1 MSFTKKILIAMAAGV
16 ITGIILNLFFVNDD
30 LIKNFLVLNIF
41 ETISI
46 LFLTLLKMIVLPL
59 IFVSIICGTLSIS
72 DPNKLTRLGFKTIL
86 LYMLST
92 IIAISIA
99 LIISNIFPYSINEIQ
114 ASSINGYTINEPMI
128 SEKNFILNFIPENF
142 FFALSSGNVLQVLFF
157 ALLMGITASSI
168 KEDIPVFVDLIENL
182 NKILIN
188 IVLIIIKITPIAVF
202 CLLAKTFASQGVGVL
217 TPLIQYF
224 VLVILVLL
232 IHFLGSY
239 SILLT
244 VFSNLSRYVFYKKL
258 KQLLVFTFST
268 SSSNASIPYTMDIV
282 TRKYGVDK
290 SFSSFSIPLGATIN
304 MDGTAIMQ
312 GCATYFLASYYGVTL
327 EFTDYL
333 TIIITA
339 TLASIGTAGIPSAG
353 IIMLSI
359 ILEQIGIP
367 LEGIALL
374 LGVDRLLDM
383 VRTSVN
389 VAGDTCVTCIV
400 AKSEDLIN
408 TEVFEDTS
416 ES

>member
-1 MSFTKKILIAMAAGV
+1 MSFTKKILIAMMAGIV
-16 ITGIILNLFFVNDD
+16 IGIILNLSISSDNA
-30 LIKNFLVLNIF
+30 IKNFLISNIF
-41 ETISI
+41 ETVSI

-72 DPNKLTRLGFKTIL
+72 DTNKLTRLGFKTIL
-86 LYMLST
+86 LYILST
-92 IIAISIA
+92 VIAISLA
-99 LIISNIFPYSINEIQ
+99 LIVSNIFPYSINEIQ
-114 ASSINGYTINEPMI
+114 ESSLNELRIDEPKI

-157 ALLMGITASSI
+157 ALFMGISASFI
-168 KEDIPVFVDLIENL
+168 KKEIPIFVDLIENL
-182 NKILIN
+182 NQILIN
-188 IVLIIIKITPIAVF
+188 IVFIIIKITPVAVF
-202 CLLAKTFASQGVGVL
+202 CLLAKTFANQGIDVL

-239 SILLT
+239 SLFLAL
-244 VFSNLSRYVFYKKL
+244 FSNLNRYFFYKKL

-268 SSSNASIPYTMDIV
+268 SSSNASIPYTLDIV

-359 ILEQIGIP
+359 ILEQVGIP

-383 VRTSVN
+383 IRTSVN
-389 VAGDTCVTCIV
+389 VAGDTCITCIV

-408 TEVFEDTS
+408 TKVFEDTS
-416 ES
+416 EN

>member
-1 MSFTKKILIAMAAGV
+1 MAAGV
-16 ITGIILNLFFVNDD
+16 VIGIILNLSLSNDD
-30 LIKNFLVLNIF
+30 VIRDFLISNIF
-41 ETISI
+41 ETVGL
-46 LFLTLLKMIVLPL
+46 LFLSLLKMIVLPL
-59 IFVSIICGTLSIS
+59 IFVSIISGTLSIS
-72 DPNKLTRLGFKTIL
+72 DPNKLTRLGFKTIF

-92 IIAISIA
+92 VIAISIA
-99 LIISNIFPYSINEIQ
+99 LTISNIFPYSINEIQ
-114 ASSINGYTINEPMI
+114 ESSLDKLRVNQPAV

-157 ALLMGITASSI
+157 ALFMGITASFI
-168 KEDIPVFVDLIENL
+168 KKEIPVFVDLIENL
-182 NKILIN
+182 NRILIN
-188 IVLIIIKITPIAVF
+188 IVFIIIKITPIAVF
-202 CLLAKTFASQGVGVL
+202 CLLAKTFANQGTDVL

-224 VLVILVLL
+224 ALVILVLL

-239 SILLT
+239 SILLAL
-244 VFSNLSRYVFYKKL
+244 FSNLNRYLFYKKL

-268 SSSNASIPYTMDIV
+268 SSSNASIPYTLDIV

-312 GCATYFLASYYGVTL
+312 GCATYFLASYYGITL

-333 TIIITA
+333 TIIVTA

-359 ILEQIGIP
+359 ILGQVGIP
-367 LEGIALL
+367 IEGIALL

-389 VAGDTCVTCIV
+389 VAGDTCITCIV
-400 AKSEDLIN
+400 ANSEGLIN
-408 TEVFEDTS
+408 TKVYEDAN
-416 ES
+416 EN